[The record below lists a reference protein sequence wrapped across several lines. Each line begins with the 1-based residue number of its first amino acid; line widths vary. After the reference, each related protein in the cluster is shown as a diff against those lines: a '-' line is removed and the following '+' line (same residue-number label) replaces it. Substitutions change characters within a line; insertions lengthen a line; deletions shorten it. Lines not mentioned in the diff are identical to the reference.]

1 MIKSINKDL
10 QSLKVKSQPANLN
23 DIQVAKD
30 LLDTLTAHQADCV
43 GLAANMIGIH
53 KRIIAVS
60 LDLVNIAMLNPEI
73 TKKSHLYQTNEG
85 CLSLSGTRLTN
96 RYQQITV
103 RYLDL
108 NGKPQSLNLT
118 DFAAEIVQHEIDHC
132 NGIII

>member
-60 LDLVNIAMLNPEI
+60 LGPVNIAMLNPEI

-85 CLSLSGTRLTN
+85 CLSLSGTHLPLATH
-96 RYQQITV
+96 
-103 RYLDL
+103 
-108 NGKPQSLNLT
+108 S
-118 DFAAEIVQHEIDHC
+118 
-132 NGIII
+132 GILSS